1 LQVLTFNTREAAMAY
16 INENGVCLTIEPE
29 KGYDPDDPNAD
40 DEGNVWVIAVTTRTD
55 SDRLYMCS
63 NGCIR

>member
-1 LQVLTFNTREAAMAY
+1 MAY